1 MVVDY
6 FFRWGLSVYYAFHD
20 QPEEIS
26 GHFVYYCLNRDNAKR
41 GLVIYR
47 ESFDTY
53 VENVMP
59 GFFQFRPILQQL
71 LSIGRIQVKLDL
83 QYQKVSGFLVDTQH
97 NQKLVNLCWYSKGF

>member
-1 MVVDY
+1 M
-6 FFRWGLSVYYAFHD
+6 
-20 QPEEIS
+20 QK
-26 GHFVYYCLNRDNAKR
+26 C

-53 VENVMP
+53 VE
-59 GFFQFRPILQQL
+59 
-71 LSIGRIQVKLDL
+71 IGRIQVKLDL

>member
-1 MVVDY
+1 MSWSLII
-6 FFRWGLSVYYAFHD
+6 FSVEVFQFIMHFTISRRR
-20 QPEEIS
+20 IS

-83 QYQKVSGFLVDTQH
+83 QY
-97 NQKLVNLCWYSKGF
+97 